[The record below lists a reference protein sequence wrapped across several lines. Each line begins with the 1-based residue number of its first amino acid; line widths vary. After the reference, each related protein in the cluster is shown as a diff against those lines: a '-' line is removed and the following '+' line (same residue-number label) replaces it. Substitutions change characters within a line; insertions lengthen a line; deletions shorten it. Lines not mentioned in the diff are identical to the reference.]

1 MVTVHILNLAFN
13 ALVDELDLK
22 TSVHGTTRIL
32 HSFRSFYTTLNPERG
47 VTKHAL
53 SSQLGNSTK
62 MIDRRY
68 SKYNLLMKPKGH
80 SS

>member
-1 MVTVHILNLAFN
+1 MHNLNSAFN

-22 TSVHGTTRIL
+22 TGAHGRTLIL

-47 VTKHAL
+47 VTTHAL
-53 SSQLGNSTK
+53 SSQLGNSTET
-62 MIDRRY
+62 IDRHY
-68 SKYNLLMKPKGH
+68 SKYNPLMKAEGY